1 MLKVNVA
8 DYLINNLSGVSFDNN
23 ELVSK
28 TIDMLVDNW
37 SDNKYV
43 IVKPDIEYKISPKR
57 IIFSKNSL
65 HNITN
70 C

>member
-8 DYLINNLSGVSFDNN
+8 EYLIHNLSGVSFDNN
-23 ELVSK
+23 ELVSQ

-43 IVKPDIEYKISPKR
+43 IVKPDIEYKIRRFLKLTKTKSY
-57 IIFSKNSL
+57 
-65 HNITN
+65 
-70 C
+70 